1 MKYILTEETLLLQKR
16 AGIITEAEYKE
27 KMAEVEAEEKN
38 PEADENAKEGLKKAL
53 DALKATKVQPSP
65 KDKQLN
71 EFEPVSM
78 TAGLLASAPGLI
90 KGLGSAVNWLSAPFI
105 KDKQKG
111 TVVGNALKHFGH
123 DLEEAYLE
131 TISSLLKAAF
141 PQTFGEM
148 EYSPDNELGKTA
160 KKLYM
165 GILVAAGISAG
176 LSAANA
182 HDLIVKGIEG
192 GMAALK
198 GSEAA
203 ELGAALAKAA

>member
-1 MKYILTEETLLLQKR
+1 VILTEEILLLQKR

-27 KMAEVEAEEKN
+27 KMAEVETEKN
-38 PEADENAKEGLKKAL
+38 PEADENAKEGLQKAL
-53 DALKATKVQPSP
+53 DALKSVKVEPSP

-78 TAGLLASAPGLI
+78 TVGLLASAPGLI
-90 KGLGSAVNWLSAPFI
+90 RGLGSAVNLLSSPFL
-105 KDKQKG
+105 KDGQKG
-111 TVVGNALKHFGH
+111 TIVGNAIKHFGH
-123 DLEEAYLE
+123 DLEEAYLR
-131 TISSLLKAAF
+131 TIADLLKVAF
-141 PQTFGEM
+141 PQTFGEI
-148 EYSPDNELGKTA
+148 EYTPDNELGKTA

-165 GILVAAGISAG
+165 GILVAAGIQAG

>member
-1 MKYILTEETLLLQKR
+1 MIITEETLLLQKR

-27 KMAEVEAEEKN
+27 KMAELEAGEQSN

-53 DALKATKVQPSP
+53 DALKTTKVQPSP

-71 EFEPVSM
+71 EFEPISM
-78 TAGLLASAPGLI
+78 TVGLLASAPGLI
-90 KGLGSAVNWLSAPFI
+90 KGLGSAVNYLSQPFI

-111 TVVGNALKHFGH
+111 TIVGNALKHFGH
-123 DLEEAYLE
+123 DLEDAYLK
-131 TISSLLKAAF
+131 TIAELLKASF

-148 EYSPDNELGKTA
+148 EYSPNNDLGKTA

-203 ELGAALAKAA
+203 ELGAALVKSA